1 MNMLPSKRYQIDLG
15 EEFEAPTVENLQVVE
30 WMGQLPPDA
39 VKTYRRLGRT
49 KLLWIR
55 SMQMTIVNTE
65 RCIPGVF
72 CKQCPVAKLEERL
85 TGFSGPVACSL
96 VAAMLA
102 VEMNFFSVTV
112 AQDDYTCNLC
122 GSPIVKGSHCA
133 SVIQFGFN
141 LLRLHPKCL
150 TEE

>member
-1 MNMLPSKRYQIDLG
+1 MNVLPSKRYQIEPG
-15 EEFEAPTVENLQVVE
+15 SNFESPTFEDLQVVE

-55 SMQMTIVNTE
+55 SMQMDIVNTE

-72 CKQCPVAKLEERL
+72 CEKCPVAKLENRL

-96 VAAMLA
+96 VTAVLA
-102 VEMNFFSVTV
+102 VEMNFYSVTV

-122 GSPIVKGSHCA
+122 GSPIGKGSHCA

-141 LLRLHPKCL
+141 PLRLHPKCL
-150 TEE
+150 TGE

>member
-1 MNMLPSKRYQIDLG
+1 MSMLPSKRYQFDPG
-15 EEFEAPTVENLQVVE
+15 EDFESPTVEDLQVVE
-30 WMGQLPPDA
+30 WMGQLPLDA

-49 KLLWIR
+49 KLLWMR

-65 RCIPGVF
+65 RCVPGVY
-72 CKQCPVAKLEERL
+72 CGKCPVANLEERL

-96 VAAMLA
+96 VTALLA
-102 VEMNFFSVTV
+102 VEMNFFSVTF

-122 GSPIVKGSHCA
+122 GLPIVKGSHCA

-141 LLRLHPKCL
+141 PLRLHPKCL
-150 TEE
+150 TGE